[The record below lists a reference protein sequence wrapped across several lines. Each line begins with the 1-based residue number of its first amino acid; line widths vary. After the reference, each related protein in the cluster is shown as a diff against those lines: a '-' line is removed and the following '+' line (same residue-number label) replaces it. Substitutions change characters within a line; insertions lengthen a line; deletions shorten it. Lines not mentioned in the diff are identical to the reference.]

1 MLTVLRLTSS
11 WIWPL
16 YWAIFFIVGESVAF
30 YFGWMTCFTWTL
42 VPIAFVGILLYFFK
56 PRGVTVDDNPLLP
69 LYEILMAFWAISFLA
84 VSKLF
89 IWKNRDKALISTRLD
104 IWNFFTH
111 CISERPTFHPRYMY
125 IVHTCGPRNFFIN
138 YEYCSRAGSPGLL

>member
-1 MLTVLRLTSS
+1 MQQVISIEFSALVPQTLFHRETSGGITKFWLFSQANLLLDLAIVLS
-11 WIWPL
+11 
-16 YWAIFFIVGESVAF
+16 YFFIVGESVAF

-89 IWKNRDKALISTRLD
+89 
-104 IWNFFTH
+104 
-111 CISERPTFHPRYMY
+111 TF
-125 IVHTCGPRNFFIN
+125 
-138 YEYCSRAGSPGLL
+138 S

>member
-1 MLTVLRLTSS
+1 
-11 WIWPL
+11 
-16 YWAIFFIVGESVAF
+16 
-30 YFGWMTCFTWTL
+30 MTCFTWTL

-89 IWKNRDKALISTRLD
+89 TKLLFQLD
-104 IWNFFTH
+104 WIFEIFLH
-111 CISERPTFHPRYMY
+111 
-125 IVHTCGPRNFFIN
+125 IV
-138 YEYCSRAGSPGLL
+138 

>member
-1 MLTVLRLTSS
+1 MQQVTSIEFSALVPQTLFLRETSGGITKCWLFSQANLLLDLAIVLS
-11 WIWPL
+11 
-16 YWAIFFIVGESVAF
+16 YFFFIVGESVAF

-84 VSKLF
+84 VSQLF
-89 IWKNRDKALISTRLD
+89 
-104 IWNFFTH
+104 
-111 CISERPTFHPRYMY
+111 TFR
-125 IVHTCGPRNFFIN
+125 
-138 YEYCSRAGSPGLL
+138 

>member
-1 MLTVLRLTSS
+1 
-11 WIWPL
+11 
-16 YWAIFFIVGESVAF
+16 
-30 YFGWMTCFTWTL
+30 MTCFTWTL

-89 IWKNRDKALISTRLD
+89 T
-104 IWNFFTH
+104 
-111 CISERPTFHPRYMY
+111 
-125 IVHTCGPRNFFIN
+125 
-138 YEYCSRAGSPGLL
+138 